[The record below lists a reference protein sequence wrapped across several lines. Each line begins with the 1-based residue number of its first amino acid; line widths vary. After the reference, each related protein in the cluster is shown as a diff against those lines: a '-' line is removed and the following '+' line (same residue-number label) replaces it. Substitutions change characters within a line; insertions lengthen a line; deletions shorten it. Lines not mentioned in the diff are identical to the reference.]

1 MAGQRHSW
9 KQFMDRAPKY
19 ACFVGY
25 LLLET
30 EIDID
35 KVPDPKNI
43 MRRQLS
49 SHLQTCILRI
59 LLVN

>member
-1 MAGQRHSW
+1 
-9 KQFMDRAPKY
+9 MDRAPKY